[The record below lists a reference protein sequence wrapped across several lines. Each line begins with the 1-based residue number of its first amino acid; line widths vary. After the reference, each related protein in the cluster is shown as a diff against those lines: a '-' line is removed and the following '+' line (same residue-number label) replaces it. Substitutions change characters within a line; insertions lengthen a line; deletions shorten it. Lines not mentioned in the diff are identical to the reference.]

1 MTISE
6 LLNITDYKKVFNYLY
21 QVYYKDKRY
30 QREDLMDV
38 DASYN
43 RVFEQLKKIKPSK
56 NKDLN
61 ELKIYI
67 ATIPDSELQNIDVC
81 LYDEDKD
88 ELFSMDFVDWK
99 DLINLEI
106 YKTIKMEN
114 FQILAH
120 FLWQITFW
128 GFSMEEINA
137 QAQKTK
143 DAANESVQF
152 IDA

>member
-1 MTISE
+1 MIRT
-6 LLNITDYKKVFNYLY
+6 
-21 QVYYKDKRY
+21 
-30 QREDLMDV
+30 
-38 DASYN
+38 
-43 RVFEQLKKIKPSK
+43 
-56 NKDLN
+56 
-61 ELKIYI
+61 
-67 ATIPDSELQNIDVC
+67 NIDVC

-137 QAQKTK
+137 KLKKPRMQQMNLYNLST
-143 DAANESVQF
+143 N
-152 IDA
+152 I